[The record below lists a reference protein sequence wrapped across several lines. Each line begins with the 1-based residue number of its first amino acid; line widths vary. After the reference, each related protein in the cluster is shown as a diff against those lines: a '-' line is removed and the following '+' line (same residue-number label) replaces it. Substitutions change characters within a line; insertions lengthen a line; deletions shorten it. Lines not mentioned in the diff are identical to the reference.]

1 MTETLPSAAFDPT
14 TLPIA
19 RKRRIKR
26 GIIASYIHEISG
38 RHAEARSA
46 TSADQEKPLRRQPA
60 ARARVVVLAQ
70 AVAGDGLRT
79 SRPRCGRRRRRSH
92 ARQR

>member
-1 MTETLPSAAFDPT
+1 MTDILPAAPFDPT

-46 TSADQEKPLRRQPA
+46 TGADQETPRA
-60 ARARVVVLAQ
+60 ARPAPVR
-70 AVAGDGLRT
+70 G
-79 SRPRCGRRRRRSH
+79 S
-92 ARQR
+92 

>member
-26 GIIASYIHEISG
+26 GIIASYLHDISG
-38 RHAEARSA
+38 RHAEARAA
-46 TSADQEKPLRRQPA
+46 TSAGPEQPRA
-60 ARARVVVLAQ
+60 AAPEPFRE
-70 AVAGDGLRT
+70 
-79 SRPRCGRRRRRSH
+79 S
-92 ARQR
+92 